1 MKKYLQGARKNWI
14 QFVTQNGFLKPTQI
28 RDLGRLYLKKIKWC
42 DIYIYIY
49 IYIYIC
55 LTSFNLCFL
64 TLIRTLEII
73 SSMHNTYG
81 Y

>member
-28 RDLGRLYLKKIKWC
+28 RDLRRLYLKKIKWW

-49 IYIYIC
+49 IYIYMSHKFQS
-55 LTSFNLCFL
+55 LLSHPDQNPRNHKFNA
-64 TLIRTLEII
+64 
-73 SSMHNTYG
+73 
-81 Y
+81 